1 MPRLTRRRVIA
12 VLAVSA
18 AALAFSPA
26 AHPSA
31 AAEPQHLKIGVTA
44 GPHAEVMDVVKRVA
58 ARQGLDIQ
66 IIEFTDYIQPNAA
79 LDGGDL
85 DANSFQHQP
94 YLDGQVKDRHYQIVS
109 IAKTLDFPM
118 GIYSRKI
125 KHLADVK
132 PGARFGL
139 PNDPTNEGRALLL
152 LQHAGLIKLA
162 PAVGL
167 KAMPADVVA
176 NPKHVQFVELDA
188 AQLPRA
194 LDDLDFAAI
203 NTNYALTAGMV
214 PTRDSL
220 SIESVDSPYVNVIA
234 VRTKERNDPR
244 FAELVKAYHS
254 PEVKAFVLSH
264 YKGYVIPAW

>member
-1 MPRLTRRRVIA
+1 MPHLTRRRFGA
-12 VLAVSA
+12 ALAATA

-26 AHPSA
+26 AHPAGA
-31 AAEPQHLKIGVTA
+31 AQPQQLKIGVTA
-44 GPHAEVMDVVKRVA
+44 GPHAEVMEVVKRIA
-58 ARQGLDIQ
+58 ARRGLELDVV
-66 IIEFTDYIQPNAA
+66 EFTDYVQPNAA
-79 LDGGDL
+79 LDSGDL

-94 YLDGQVKDRHYQIVS
+94 YLDDQVKNRGYHIVS

-118 GIYSRKI
+118 GLYSRKL
-125 KHLADVK
+125 KRLSEVK
-132 PGARFGL
+132 AGARFGL

-152 LQHAGLIKLA
+152 LQHAGLVKLA
-162 PAVGL
+162 AGVGL
-167 KAMPADVVA
+167 KATPSDVAV
-176 NPKHVQFVELDA
+176 NPKHLQFVELDA

-203 NTNYALTAGMV
+203 NTNYALSANLV

-220 SIESVDSPYVNVIA
+220 AIESVDSPYVNVIA
-234 VRTKERNDPR
+234 VRTKDRHDARVN
-244 FAELVKAYHS
+244 ELVQAYHS